1 MGDHESVFQTLI
13 KLRERGEPRWWLYAS
28 CCEACGQLWLVAQEE
43 RQNDVF
49 ILKRLDQT
57 AATDLSTADVWPRDF
72 DRYETLLEIGRV
84 AGKKVSFV
92 DPFDSS
98 LVATIEDLA
107 RDRPYIAVSEIARLL
122 NLDLRLATALARA
135 VVRTTGVIIK
145 FD

>member
-1 MGDHESVFQTLI
+1 
-13 KLRERGEPRWWLYAS
+13 
-28 CCEACGQLWLVAQEE
+28 VAQEE